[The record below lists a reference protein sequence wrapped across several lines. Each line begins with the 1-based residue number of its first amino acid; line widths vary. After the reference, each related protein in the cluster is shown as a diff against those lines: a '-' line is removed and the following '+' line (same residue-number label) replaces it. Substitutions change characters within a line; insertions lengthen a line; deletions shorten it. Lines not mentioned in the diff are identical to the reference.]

1 MGKTEKERTTWKT
14 RINGLKT
21 EFGKIVWLDKKTV
34 GKQTFAV
41 IIVTVIVGA
50 IIAVLDMGIQY
61 GVDFLVN
68 L

>member
-41 IIVTVIVGA
+41 IIVTIIVGA

-61 GVDFLVN
+61 GVDILVN